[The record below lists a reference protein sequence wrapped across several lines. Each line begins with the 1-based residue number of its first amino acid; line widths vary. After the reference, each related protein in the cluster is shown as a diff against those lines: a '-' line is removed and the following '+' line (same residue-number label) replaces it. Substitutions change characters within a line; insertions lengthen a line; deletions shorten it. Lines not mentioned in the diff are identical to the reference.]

1 MIEVKGSEACV
12 ALAVAEIQAFLL
24 ENASEKLPSLIQLSV
39 PTKAFPAII
48 GTKGTKAQ
56 ELTQLSG
63 ARFDL
68 DREKQMVT
76 IKGIS
81 IYFRNYD

>member
-1 MIEVKGSEACV
+1 MHIFINTC
-12 ALAVAEIQAFLL
+12 
-24 ENASEKLPSLIQLSV
+24 QLTV
-39 PTKAFPAII
+39 PTKAFPVII

-68 DREKQMVT
+68 DREKQLVT
-76 IKGIS
+76 IKGTYMCICV
-81 IYFRNYD
+81 